1 MAVGSIEGRCVCG
14 RFALVTEA
22 GGLAAAEW
30 AGRGDGL
37 RGDQAAREAMAAEL
51 AQMPAPFKA
60 RVVTGHGAVEL
71 CSALCVGDEVGPGIG
86 RASEADEQSGSSL
99 SSEEDQQ
106 GIWDLV
112 VDPLEGHAA
121 LGRGLDGALCM
132 LAAGPAGSIMAVP
145 EMYMQK
151 MVVAGEAAAAID
163 IDAPMVDNVNSV
175 AAALERKPAD
185 LNVVVLDRP
194 RHEDLIAQIR
204 RAGAR
209 LRLIADGDVSAG
221 IAAATRDAGVD
232 MYVGIGGSTEGIV
245 TAAALRCLGGEMQAR
260 FWPVSRHQVEQVKA
274 AGIEDIETRLTT
286 SDMAGDG
293 VLFVAT
299 AVTGGRFLRG
309 IDVRSDGV
317 RSETLV
323 LCSRCHAIRVVRT
336 IHRAANGGP
345 RVSLEAR

>member
-1 MAVGSIEGRCVCG
+1 MCG

-37 RGDQAAREAMAAEL
+37 LGDKAAREAMAAEL
-51 AQMPAPFKA
+51 AQMPRPFKA
-60 RVVTGHGAVEL
+60 RVVTGRGTTDPSCPL
-71 CSALCVGDEVGPGIG
+71 SVGDEVGVE
-86 RASEADEQSGSSL
+86 SEAVDPHGSSNL
-99 SSEEDQQ
+99 PGSEAER
-106 GIWDLV
+106 GPWDLAV
-112 VDPLEGHAA
+112 ASLEGHAA
-121 LGRGLDGALCM
+121 LARGLDGALCM
-132 LAAGPAGSIMAVP
+132 LAAGPPGSIMAVP

-151 MVVAGEAAAAID
+151 LIVAGKAAAAID
-163 IDAPMVDNVNSV
+163 IDAPMVDNVNAV
-175 AAALERKPAD
+175 AAALGRRPAD

-204 RAGAR
+204 RSGAR

-232 MYVGIGGSTEGIV
+232 MCVGIGGSTEGIV

-260 FWPVSRHQVEQVKA
+260 FWPVSRYQVDEVKA
-274 AGIEDIETRLTT
+274 AGIEDIEARMSM
-286 SDMAGDG
+286 SDMAGEG

-309 IDVRSDGV
+309 VDVRSDGV

-323 LCSRCHAIRVVRT
+323 LCSRCHAVRVVKT
-336 IHRAANGGP
+336 IHRAGNGGP
-345 RVSLEAR
+345 RVSLDAR

>member
-1 MAVGSIEGRCVCG
+1 MGTIEGRCICG

-37 RGDQAAREAMAAEL
+37 LGDEAAREAMAAEL

-60 RVVTGHGAVEL
+60 RVVTGHGATEPS
-71 CSALCVGDEVGPGIG
+71 SALCVGDEVGHEVGPG
-86 RASEADEQSGSSL
+86 
-99 SSEEDQQ
+99 SEEDPQ
-106 GIWDLV
+106 GIWDLA

-121 LGRGLDGALCM
+121 LGHGLDGALCM
-132 LAAGPAGSIMAVP
+132 LAAGPPGSIMAVP

-151 MVVAGEAAAAID
+151 LIVAGEAAAAID
-163 IDAPMVDNVNSV
+163 IDAPMGDNINAV
-175 AAALERKPAD
+175 AAALGRRPAD

-204 RAGAR
+204 RSGAR

-232 MYVGIGGSTEGIV
+232 LYVGIGGSTEGIM

-260 FWPVSRHQVEQVKA
+260 FWPVSRHQVEQVRI

-317 RSETLV
+317 RSETLL

-336 IHRAANGGP
+336 IHRAGNGGP
-345 RVSLEAR
+345 RVSLDAR

>member
-1 MAVGSIEGRCVCG
+1 VGSVEGRCICG

-37 RGDQAAREAMAAEL
+37 IGDQAARDAMAAEL
-51 AQMPAPFKA
+51 EQMPAPFKA
-60 RVVTGHGAVEL
+60 RVVTGHGAIEP
-71 CSALCVGDEVGPGIG
+71 SRALCVGEVLGPDKEGEDDG
-86 RASEADEQSGSSL
+86 GAVLPGGERAQSS
-99 SSEEDQQ
+99 
-106 GIWDLV
+106 WDLA
-112 VDPLEGHAA
+112 VDPLEGQAA
-121 LGRGLDGALCM
+121 LARGLDGALCV
-132 LAAGPAGSIMAVP
+132 LAAGPPGSIMAVP

-151 MVVAGEAAAAID
+151 LIVASEAAAAID
-163 IDAPMVDNVNSV
+163 IDAPMVDNIRGV
-175 AAALERKPAD
+175 AAVLGRRPAE

-194 RHEDLIAQIR
+194 RHEDLIQQIR
-204 RAGAR
+204 CSGAR
-209 LRLIADGDVSAG
+209 LTLITDGDVSAG

-260 FWPVSRHQVEQVKA
+260 FWPVSRYQVEQVKA

-286 SDMAGDG
+286 HDMAGDG
-293 VLFVAT
+293 VVFAAT

-309 IDVRSDGV
+309 IDVRADGV

-323 LCSRCHAIRVVRT
+323 LCSRCHAIRLLRT
-336 IHRAANGGP
+336 VHRAANEGP
-345 RVSLEAR
+345 TVSLEAR